1 MAGLWQNGRYVVLTC
16 DARDEVADIHD
27 RMPLVLESET
37 ARDWLNDGKLALPLE
52 LTREPVSPR
61 VNRIENDDPAC
72 LAPLAQSAFDF
83 D

>member
-1 MAGLWQNGRYVVLTC
+1 MAGLWRNGRYVVLTC

-37 ARDWLNDGKLALPLE
+37 ARDWLNDGKLALRLD
-52 LTREPVSPR
+52 LSREPVSPR

-83 D
+83 G